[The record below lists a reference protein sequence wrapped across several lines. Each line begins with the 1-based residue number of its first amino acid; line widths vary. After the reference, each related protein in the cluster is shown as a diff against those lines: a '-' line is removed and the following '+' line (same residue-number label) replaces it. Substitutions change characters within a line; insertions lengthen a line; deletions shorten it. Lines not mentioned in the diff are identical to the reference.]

1 MKSEISLNEWGV
13 CMKLKSQLDSY
24 IDSICQIYSEL
35 AIGKLTFTKLT
46 FNKPSFKKPSFNE
59 SSSMGNVFMKK
70 NFEEG

>member
-35 AIGKLTFTKLT
+35 AIDKLT
-46 FNKPSFKKPSFNE
+46 FNKPSFKKLSFNE
-59 SSSMGNVFMKK
+59 SSSMVNVFMKK

>member
-35 AIGKLTFTKLT
+35 AIDKLT
-46 FNKPSFKKPSFNE
+46 FNKPSFKKLSFNE